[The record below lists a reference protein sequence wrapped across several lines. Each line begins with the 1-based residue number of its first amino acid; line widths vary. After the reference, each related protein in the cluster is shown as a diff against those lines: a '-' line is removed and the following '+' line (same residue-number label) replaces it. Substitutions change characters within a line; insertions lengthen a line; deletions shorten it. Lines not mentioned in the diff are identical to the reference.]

1 MAMAAAVPLL
11 FLSGGQSHQDSP
23 PHASVRL
30 FPLDCYVTTNIS
42 YLPDAAALPDLKAI
56 RAELAQLS
64 AKSSASLPAANPHEA
79 GQGRAWATAA
89 HALSQPDAHSS
100 TEATSLRLTA
110 HDDYGRMTA
119 EADYRRTSQALLNPT
134 SAGGYLLSTVTYL
147 ADPLSD
153 LGICATTSI

>member
-1 MAMAAAVPLL
+1 MRP
-11 FLSGGQSHQDSP
+11 
-23 PHASVRL
+23 
-30 FPLDCYVTTNIS
+30 FPVDCYVTTSIS

-64 AKSSASLPAANPHEA
+64 AKSSASLPAASPHEA

-89 HALSQPDAHSS
+89 HALSRPDARSS

-110 HDDYGRMTA
+110 YDGYGRMTA
-119 EADYRRTSQALLNPT
+119 EANYGRRSQASLN
-134 SAGGYLLSTVTYL
+134 SNLADGYLLSTVTYL

-153 LGICATTSI
+153 LGICATTSS